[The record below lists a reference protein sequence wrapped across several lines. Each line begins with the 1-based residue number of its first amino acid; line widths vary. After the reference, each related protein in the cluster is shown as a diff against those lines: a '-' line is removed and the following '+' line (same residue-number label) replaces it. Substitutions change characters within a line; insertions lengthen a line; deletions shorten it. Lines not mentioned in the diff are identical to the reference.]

1 MGTWAAK
8 SIYERGG
15 KVIAISDISGAIKN
29 TNGIDIPALLKY
41 KDEGNGTLKD
51 FPGAEVMDPNE
62 LLVHECDVLIPCALG
77 GVLNRYEFLSLYA
90 CVCFDTDPLN
100 FFQMHAKREI
110 LTKILL
116 YRSFFTDN
124 SNNNLTLVY

>member
-29 TNGIDIPALLKY
+29 LNGIDIPALLKH
-41 KDEGNGTLKD
+41 KDDGNQTLKD

-77 GVLNRYEFLSLYA
+77 GVLNRYEFLCLFA
-90 CVCFDTDPLN
+90 CICQLKYKLSVLKNINILKSVFGFQFPLSNARLSVDP
-100 FFQMHAKREI
+100 A
-110 LTKILL
+110 
-116 YRSFFTDN
+116 D
-124 SNNNLTLVY
+124 